1 MRASLL
7 LAISVCA
14 AFSGI
19 PALCQ
24 GGTVRTQIEGIEIP
38 PVANVPF
45 SAKVAVTWDEPLT
58 GGGTVSKKYYT
69 LVARDSQGRVHRET
83 RSFIPSDSN
92 EEPPLRSLTILDPI
106 SSTRTVCTEASM
118 SCATGAFHPR
128 IPLGDETKGLP
139 VSSGNVSRQNLGQ
152 RTIYGL
158 PVTGTREI
166 STGIAGSHGSSRVAL
181 SNTEVWYSADLHMA
195 LSVIR
200 NNPQLGQ
207 VTLTVT
213 DLVRGEPDASWF
225 APPSGY
231 ELRSVQGK

>member
-7 LAISVCA
+7 FGISLCV

-38 PVANVPF
+38 PIPNAPF
-45 SAKVAVTWDEPLT
+45 TAKVAVTWDEPLT

-69 LVARDSQGRVHRET
+69 MVARDSQGRVHRET
-83 RSFIPSDSN
+83 RGFIPADSN
-92 EEPPLRSLTILDPI
+92 DEPPLRSVTILDPI
-106 SSTRTVCTEASM
+106 SSTRTVCTEASL
-118 SCATGAFHPR
+118 SCAAGAFHSR

-152 RTIYGL
+152 HTIYGL
-158 PVTGTREI
+158 PVTGTREVA
-166 STGIAGSHGSSRVAL
+166 TGVAGSHGSSRVAL

-213 DLVRGEPDASWF
+213 DLVRAEPDSSLF

-231 ELRSVQGK
+231 ELRNIQGK